1 MDARCVN
8 LIAAED
14 AIPETK
20 RPERKGGNPR
30 GPNGKC
36 QLRCAM
42 EESAAQTARRH
53 GDFGAMHANRSTEEA
68 NVEGTFCYRI
78 VTALLQHD
86 AEGDSKQP
94 PAPDLVNCT
103 VLADQQPTEEEN
115 LDYLAETQGFE
126 PWIQVLARMLP

>member
-1 MDARCVN
+1 
-8 LIAAED
+8 
-14 AIPETK
+14 
-20 RPERKGGNPR
+20 
-30 GPNGKC
+30 
-36 QLRCAM
+36 M

-103 VLADQQPTEEEN
+103 VLADQQSQLWVADMTYGTPRQRSPPGWGPSC
-115 LDYLAETQGFE
+115 LSMSGMHRSSGL
-126 PWIQVLARMLP
+126 MLQ